1 MKTLVTTM
9 IVALGLSIGGAAV
22 AKETKASGKLADA
35 TAKLESKSDSKAMGT
50 ATFKVEGGKVHMK
63 VEMTGLT
70 PGEHAIHIHEK
81 GDCSAP
87 DASSA
92 GGHWNPSGENHGKWG
107 VAPFHHGDIGNLKAD
122 ANGKATLSFSTDLWT
137 VGDGKP
143 SDIVGKAV
151 VVHLKE
157 DDFKTQPSGNAG
169 GRVACGVIGK

>member
-1 MKTLVTTM
+1 
-9 IVALGLSIGGAAV
+9 
-22 AKETKASGKLADA
+22 
-35 TAKLESKSDSKAMGT
+35 
-50 ATFKVEGGKVHMK
+50 
-63 VEMTGLT
+63 
-70 PGEHAIHIHEK
+70 
-81 GDCSAP
+81 
-87 DASSA
+87 
-92 GGHWNPSGENHGKWG
+92 

>member
-1 MKTLVTTM
+1 MKGLVTTM
-9 IVALGLSIGGAAV
+9 IVALAIGGTVFAQEA
-22 AKETKASGKLADA
+22 GKPAIA

-50 ATFKVEGGKVHMK
+50 VTFKAQGGKVHMK

-92 GGHWNPSGENHGKWG
+92 GGHWNPSSENHGKWG
-107 VAPFHHGDIGNLKAD
+107 TAPFHHGDIGNLKAD
-122 ANGKATLSFSTDLWT
+122 ANGKAELHFSTDLWT
-137 VGDGKP
+137 IGDGKP

-169 GRVACGVIGK
+169 GRVACGVISK